1 LSITKPRSMILG
13 TGRAVPEKVLTNHDL
28 EKMVNTSD
36 AWIKE
41 RTGIERR
48 HVADEATQTSDLCTE
63 AGRRAME
70 AAGLSGAQ
78 IDAVLVGTVTGDV
91 RFPATACYVQERLG
105 ANNAAAFDLAAACT
119 GFLYG
124 LSLADCL
131 LAAGKAKYVLVIG
144 AEILTRIVDWS
155 DRATC
160 VLFGDGAGAAVVGP
174 SDGRRGIID
183 TFMKSDGRLTHLLHM
198 PGGGSKYPA
207 QVAID
212 ERLNYLR
219 MEGREVFKYAVTAM
233 GDASNLILE
242 RNQLTAGDIN
252 LLIPHQANLRI
263 ISATAKRV
271 NVPMERVYVNVQEYG
286 NTSAASIPIAMD
298 EALRNGRL
306 KEGDRALLVAFGG
319 GFTWGSA
326 IVQF

>member
-1 LSITKPRSMILG
+1 MSTTKWRSMILG
-13 TGRAVPEKVLTNHDL
+13 TGRSVPEKVLTNHDL
-28 EKMVNTSD
+28 EKMVDTSD

-63 AGRRAME
+63 AGRRALE
-70 AAGLSGAQ
+70 AAGLNGEDLDTV
-78 IDAVLVGTVTGDV
+78 IIGTVTGDV
-91 RFPATACYVQERLG
+91 TFPATACYVQERLG
-105 ANNAAAFDLAAACT
+105 AVNAAAMDIAAACT

-124 LSLADCL
+124 LSLADGMI
-131 LAAGKAKYVLVIG
+131 AAGKAKHVLVIG
-144 AEILTRIVDWS
+144 GEILTRIVDWS

-160 VLFGDGAGAAVVGP
+160 VLFGDGAGAVVVGP
-174 SDGRRGIID
+174 SDGERGIVD
-183 TFMKSDGRLTHLLHM
+183 TYIKSDGRLTHLLHM
-198 PGGGSKYPA
+198 PGGGSKYPP

-212 ERLNYLR
+212 ERLNHLR

-233 GDASNLILE
+233 GDASSLILE
-242 RNQLTAGDIN
+242 RNNLTADDIN
-252 LLIPHQANLRI
+252 LLFPHQANLRI
-263 ISATAKRV
+263 ISATAKRL

-298 EALRNGRL
+298 EAWRNGRL
-306 KEGDRALLVAFGG
+306 KRGDKALLVAFGG